1 MLVAIQT
8 GLGSGDDH
16 LDVDLLLR
24 DLNLD
29 AVSAAM
35 QQQINRRMSSLYA
48 LDRELRNTLRKERA
62 LKNNSLIRPLDGYPQ
77 TRLQ

>member
-8 GLGSGDDH
+8 GAWSGDDH

-24 DLNLD
+24 DLNFD

-62 LKNNSLIRPLDGYPQ
+62 LKNNSLIRPLDGYSQ
-77 TRLQ
+77 ARLQ